1 MLDGDDCLDVYG
13 MAFAVEEDS
22 RALFM
27 SSRLERIEQLS
38 CKIDYLDKNDI
49 LSPYKNRGLNWASM
63 ENIEIDEALFDSEDW
78 DISNVLTKRMDY
90 WHTMREQNH
99 KRVA

>member
-1 MLDGDDCLDVYG
+1 
-13 MAFAVEEDS
+13 
-22 RALFM
+22 
-27 SSRLERIEQLS
+27 
-38 CKIDYLDKNDI
+38 
-49 LSPYKNRGLNWASM
+49 M